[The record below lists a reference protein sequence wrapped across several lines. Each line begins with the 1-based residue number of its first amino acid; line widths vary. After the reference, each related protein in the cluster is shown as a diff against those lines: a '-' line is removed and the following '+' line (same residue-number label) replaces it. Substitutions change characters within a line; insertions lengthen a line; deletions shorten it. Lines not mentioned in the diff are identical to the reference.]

1 MRPLHRSDLGAQ
13 DPDGTEESRGSDLG
27 PARGALEPARGNL
40 RQITENTVDRAQK
53 EAVVAELDQAFT
65 DSGAVIVCHYAGL
78 TVAEMTGLRNQMREA
93 GGMVRVAKNKLA
105 KIALQGK
112 PCEGMSSLLT
122 GQTLLAYS
130 LDPVTP
136 AKVIEAFS
144 KKNEKLVILGG
155 SMGSEILDREGI
167 RTLSNMPSREE
178 VLASIM
184 GALIAPATNLIN
196 ALTAPATNIAGILKT
211 ITEKEDA

>member
-40 RQITENTVDRAQK
+40 CQITENTVDRAQK

-112 PCEGMSSLLT
+112 PCEGMRSFL
-122 GQTLLAYS
+122 QEERKARYS
-130 LDPVTP
+130 WRLDG
-136 AKVIEAFS
+136 
-144 KKNEKLVILGG
+144 LG
-155 SMGSEILDREGI
+155 D
-167 RTLSNMPSREE
+167 P
-178 VLASIM
+178 
-184 GALIAPATNLIN
+184 
-196 ALTAPATNIAGILKT
+196 
-211 ITEKEDA
+211 